1 MMRHNLSDGVRGIQ
15 GVRECANC
23 GARAASI
30 RIQVCEVC
38 TLRMDT
44 PRRVSEAAAN
54 TAEKRTGL

>member
-1 MMRHNLSDGVRGIQ
+1 MRHHNSSDGVRSIQ

-30 RIQVCEVC
+30 RIQGCEVC

-44 PRRVSEAAAN
+44 PRRVSEAVVN